1 MPLHRCSMEV
11 RRSGLWTPEY
21 FYYDDYLIKMYS
33 SWPFYFD
40 VSRKTKQ
47 KQTNKN
53 FIMLQL

>member
-1 MPLHRCSMEV
+1 MEV

-21 FYYDDYLIKMYS
+21 VYYDDYLIKMYS

-53 FIMLQL
+53 FIILQL